1 MFLSMFQSLAVPV
14 QEQPNSTSSLRK
26 DARRQLIRKTM
37 RVRFSDDTKDP
48 SVSMSNNI
56 YDNMVTEC
64 CGEAYMPRIGAITP
78 EEIRKLILNTAAH
91 KKRGQRPKVPK
102 LPIATPIQA
111 WNRVPQSNRSRV
123 MRQLADLVNRYN
135 HISNTPL
142 QDLVGETVLVRNYVG
157 GKYNKATLDRFVG
170 GDSALV
176 SCPTETRPKIVELVN
191 VTPRISVPVL
201 PQGGGNSIALNG
213 DAFSTKLI
221 ADIDSFV
228 NGIAAAIIQSNWS
241 RWLAKRNRRT
251 AEMEEFRLAIL
262 RVPATKRIQRWYK
275 RWRTPPSGVE
285 PSIRSRLL
293 ADDKFPLGFPHST
306 HYQFQ

>member
-1 MFLSMFQSLAVPV
+1 MLHSLEMPV
-14 QEQPNSTSSLRK
+14 QEQPKPTSSFIK
-26 DARRQLIRKTM
+26 EARRQLIRKSM
-37 RVRFSDDTKDP
+37 RVRFSEDTKDP

-64 CGEAYMPRIGAITP
+64 CGEAYMPRVGAVTP
-78 EEIRKLILNTAAH
+78 AEVKKLVLTTAAQ
-91 KKRGQRPKVPK
+91 KKRGQRPNVPK
-102 LPIATPIQA
+102 LPIATPMQA
-111 WNRVPQSNRSRV
+111 WNRVPHANRTRV

-142 QDLVGETVLVRNYVG
+142 QELVGETVLVRNYVG
-157 GKYNKATLDRFVG
+157 GKYNKATLERFVG
-170 GDSALV
+170 EDSALV
-176 SCPTETRPKIVELVN
+176 SCPNETRPKIVELVN

-213 DAFSTKLI
+213 EAFSTKLI
-221 ADIDSFV
+221 NDIDNFV

-241 RWLAKRNRRT
+241 RWLAKRDRRT

-306 HYQFQ
+306 YYPFQ